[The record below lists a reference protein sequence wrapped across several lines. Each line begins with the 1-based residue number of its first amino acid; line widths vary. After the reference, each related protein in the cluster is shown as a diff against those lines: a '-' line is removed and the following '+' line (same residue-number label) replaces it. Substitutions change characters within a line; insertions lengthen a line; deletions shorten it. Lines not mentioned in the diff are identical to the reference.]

1 LPRCAARARRRC
13 PSGHA
18 CAGNHMPAGSVW
30 QIGPRRARV
39 QGPGRRAGHRPGA
52 SSAARAVRYR
62 CSLYLLTVIHSLGS
76 AGMPRTCAAACMC
89 LPTHTVRMLVHAIST
104 SIACRHASECPCS
117 CGCHTWP
124 PAHGVKTLAS
134 PSLIDTADSRL
145 PALASGR
152 VVVFH
157 LAAFPLLLLLISPR
171 PHRVLETVPSL
182 PLIDGSTHQW
192 SFHACTFTKLFTFSR
207 PRRHEASHQR
217 NPARNDV
224 TPHVNATVLET
235 M

>member
-1 LPRCAARARRRC
+1 MAGRAPGALPRCAARARRRC

-39 QGPGRRAGHRPGA
+39 QGPGRRAGYQPGA

-117 CGCHTWP
+117 RGCHTWP
-124 PAHGVKTLAS
+124 PAHRVKTFALSTPQIAS
-134 PSLIDTADSRL
+134 PRFGYEVDPTTSDLRVGHAASPLWSAASASRVRNRL
-145 PALASGR
+145 G
-152 VVVFH
+152 
-157 LAAFPLLLLLISPR
+157 
-171 PHRVLETVPSL
+171 
-182 PLIDGSTHQW
+182 QW
-192 SFHACTFTKLFTFSR
+192 
-207 PRRHEASHQR
+207 
-217 NPARNDV
+217 
-224 TPHVNATVLET
+224 
-235 M
+235 